1 MDSFISFGYT
11 MAILIFG
18 FVIYLVLS
26 MPTKRDLRKAMRPD
40 AEARRSVGLA
50 AELRARKGARC
61 RLLLGEVHF
70 VANSSQIEGVVE
82 DVDDEWVLVRTMGS
96 GQGARLVAVRLEGIA
111 GIEE

>member
-1 MDSFISFGYT
+1 MDSFIPFGYT

-26 MPTKRDLRKAMRPD
+26 MPTKRDLRRATHPD
-40 AEARRSVGLA
+40 AEARRSAGLA
-50 AELRARKGARC
+50 AEQRARKGARC
-61 RLLLGEVHF
+61 RLLLGEVYF
-70 VANSSQIEGVVE
+70 VANTSQIEGMIE

-96 GQGARLVAVRLEGIA
+96 GQGVRLVAVRLERIA

>member
-1 MDSFISFGYT
+1 MDSFIPFGYT

-26 MPTKRDLRKAMRPD
+26 MPTKRDLRKATRPD
-40 AEARRSVGLA
+40 AEARRSAGLA
-50 AELRARKGARC
+50 AELRARKGSRC
-61 RLLLGEVHF
+61 PSLGEVHF

-96 GQGARLVAVRLEGIA
+96 GQGARLVAVRLERIA

>member
-1 MDSFISFGYT
+1 MDSFIPFGYT
-11 MAILIFG
+11 MAIFIFG

-26 MPTKRDLRKAMRPD
+26 MPTKRDLRKVTHPD
-40 AEARRSVGLA
+40 AEAGRSAGLA

-70 VANSSQIEGVVE
+70 VANTSQIEGMIE
-82 DVDDEWVLVRTMGS
+82 DVDDEWVLVRAMS
-96 GQGARLVAVRLEGIA
+96 SRQGARLVAVRLERIA

>member
-1 MDSFISFGYT
+1 MDSFIPFGYT

-26 MPTKRDLRKAMRPD
+26 MPTKRDLRKATYPD
-40 AEARRSVGLA
+40 AE

-61 RLLLGEVHF
+61 RLLLGEVYF
-70 VANSSQIEGVVE
+70 VANSSQIEGMIE

-96 GQGARLVAVRLEGIA
+96 GRGARLVAVRLERIA